1 MIEEPATVI
10 SSDDGYAIVDTRE
23 RPACGACANAGGCST
38 SVLSGLFKRRHNR
51 LRVSNPIHA
60 KPGEQVVIGLREDTF
75 LKVSF
80 LAYLLPLLSMILTA
94 ILMQAVATY
103 FNWQLGEL
111 PQVLG
116 GLLGL
121 ISGFFLLRIFAG
133 KTQNEPGYQAV
144 ILRLADTARVD
155 LPVAK
160 RSFS

>member
-1 MIEEPATVI
+1 MIEESATVI
-10 SSDDGYAIVDTRE
+10 SADDGYAIVETQQ
-23 RPACGACANAGGCST
+23 RPACGACATASGCST
-38 SVLSGLFKRRHNR
+38 AILSGLFKRSHTR

-60 KPGEQVVIGLREDTF
+60 KPGEQVVIGLLETTF
-75 LKVSF
+75 LKISF
-80 LAYLLPLLSMILTA
+80 LAYLLPLLCMILLA

-121 ISGFFLLRIFAG
+121 ISGFFLLGLLAG
-133 KTQNEPGYQAV
+133 QKQDEPGYQAV
-144 ILRLADTARVD
+144 ILRLARVD
-155 LPVAK
+155 LPAAN